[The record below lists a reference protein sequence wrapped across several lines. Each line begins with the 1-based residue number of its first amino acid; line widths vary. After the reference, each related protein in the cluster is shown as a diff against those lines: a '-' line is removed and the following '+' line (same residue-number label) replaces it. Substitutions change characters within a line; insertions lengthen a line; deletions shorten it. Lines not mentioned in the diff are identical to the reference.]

1 MNIRTRFL
9 TFLAAAAAVFTG
21 CQQQEADFD
30 LPSIKIEGSGITV
43 DNETKKASFSA
54 PKDLTA
60 ITLGVTATR
69 DWKAEIEWDADE
81 VPWINVSPEEGDGT
95 GRTQEVKVTILD
107 NPGYNRAKQ
116 IKFNINYDYKTLYI
130 TQSGEKGEEIVGTL
144 ENPFTVAGVNKY
156 VKTLGSDV
164 QSPNEVYVKGK
175 ISKIADAG
183 TFSEGGTFGN
193 ATFYISDDGTPN
205 NEFYCYRILYLG
217 NKKFKAGQTDIK
229 VGDDVI
235 ICGKVV
241 NYKGNT
247 PETVQSSAFLYEL
260 NGVSDGGEPTP
271 TGDPKGTG
279 TVDDPYNPA
288 GAANAVKDLT
298 WTSNEVYDATGD
310 VYVKGIITRIADKG
324 TFTDGGTYGNA
335 SFYISEDGTSAGEF
349 YCYRILYLG
358 NKKFQSGQTDIKVG
372 DEVII
377 CGQLMNYR
385 GNTPET
391 VAGKAYLYS
400 LNGKTDGGD
409 TPPGPSGEA
418 KGTGTLDDPYN
429 ALGAA
434 NAVKDLTWTSNTE
447 YQSTGDVY
455 IKGKISRI
463 ANKGTF
469 TEGGTYGNASFYIS
483 DDGKE
488 ANEFYCFRVLYLG
501 NKKFEEGQTDIKV
514 GDEVV
519 VYGQLMNYQG
529 NTPETVA
536 GKAYLYSLNGNGGGG
551 DTPGGE
557 IKAMTIAAYLAEPVS
572 TTQWYELTGTVSNIA
587 NPTYG
592 NFDLTDDSGKVYVYG
607 LCATKVEKN
616 DKSFASL
623 DIKEGDNITI
633 ITLRSEHNGSPQAGG
648 STPAYLKSKNGGGT
662 PSTEGTGTLEDPY
675 TAVGAAA
682 AVKDL
687 TWTSNT
693 DYQKTEKVYVK
704 GKISRIAN
712 KGTYTEGGSY
722 GNASYYISAD
732 GTENGEFYI
741 FRSLYFNGEKYT
753 AGTDIKVGDEVIVYG
768 SLMNYQ
774 GKTPETVAGEN
785 WLYSLNGKTDGGG
798 SVPPSGGTLDNP
810 YTVAQA
816 LDAVKD
822 LTWTSNTEYESTDEV
837 YMKGKISK
845 IASKGTFTEGGSY
858 GNASFYISDDG
869 TETNEFYCFR
879 VLYLENKKFEEGQT
893 DIKVGDEV
901 VVCGKLMNYKGNTP
915 ETVSGKAYLYSLNGK
930 TEPGSGGGDTPAA
943 GTVDNPYTVAQALD
957 AVKDLTWTSNT
968 EYESTD
974 EVYMKG
980 KISKVASKGTFTE
993 GGSYGNASF
1002 YISDDGTETNEF
1014 YCFRILYLG
1023 NKKFEEGQ
1031 TDIKVGDEVV
1041 ICGKLMNY
1049 KGNTPETVSGKAYL
1063 YSLKSAPGGG
1073 GDTPAGNTVSFA
1085 TNKDAQT
1092 WEAATDGTYGSGFGT
1107 TTQGL
1112 NIAYYKHTSSN
1123 NPVAPNENH
1132 VRVYKNAAL
1141 SIASADGKKIK
1152 KIVIGCAPNA
1162 GTSSYC
1168 FDMAGLEGGAS
1179 ATCDKDAL
1187 TVTWTGSATK
1197 VILHANNGQ
1206 IRMEK
1211 LTVEF
1216 E

>member
-587 NPTYG
+587 NSTYG

-712 KGTYTEGGSY
+712 KGTYTEGGTY

-785 WLYSLNGKTDGGG
+785 WLYSLNGKTDGG

-845 IASKGTFTEGGSY
+845 I
-858 GNASFYISDDG
+858 
-869 TETNEFYCFR
+869 
-879 VLYLENKKFEEGQT
+879 
-893 DIKVGDEV
+893 
-901 VVCGKLMNYKGNTP
+901 
-915 ETVSGKAYLYSLNGK
+915 
-930 TEPGSGGGDTPAA
+930 
-943 GTVDNPYTVAQALD
+943 
-957 AVKDLTWTSNT
+957 
-968 EYESTD
+968 
-974 EVYMKG
+974 
-980 KISKVASKGTFTE
+980 ASKGTFTE

-1123 NPVAPNENH
+1123 NLVAPNENH